1 MVIEFISKFIN
12 KLKTKSTLKWTL
24 SLAIIVGMIYIIVA
38 VLNNNN
44 GDYDKP
50 TSVKPYLNQN
60 KISVDSNLSYIV
72 QVDKDTFLTVK
83 AFDSDLKG
91 LGTKYKSI
99 NTYDIKSGE
108 EKPVITTNN
117 YISHNGIASS
127 KDWVVWIEVDTLE
140 YDPSN
145 KAFNWSMMAKNLNSE
160 EKIEIDKSDFTSNNY
175 NVPMFIEYI
184 PIEPKISNNNIL
196 VYSKT
201 VPNGN
206 KIASVLVCYDLNT
219 KTQKIHDRTEDVT
232 EELIHTECAI
242 YDNIIA
248 WSKFYQLNEYPYE
261 KRFTQYVYGD
271 IFTYNLNTEE
281 IEQLTFDDFF
291 YQPDIYENKL
301 VAVRVPENKENQITY
316 NSEIVLF
323 DLKSKEFSTIVD
335 ENSPIYLKRE
345 DEMDRCRP
353 IINKKYISWQNGS
366 FPNRYIYDHNKN
378 RFLEIYEN
386 LEKYYISS
394 NIKDA
399 MVSTINLFEDYVMV
413 RTQYWEKGDT
423 IAGYELVELE

>member
-1 MVIEFISKFIN
+1 
-12 KLKTKSTLKWTL
+12 
-24 SLAIIVGMIYIIVA
+24 
-38 VLNNNN
+38 
-44 GDYDKP
+44 
-50 TSVKPYLNQN
+50 
-60 KISVDSNLSYIV
+60 
-72 QVDKDTFLTVK
+72 VDKDTFLTVK

-219 KTQKIHDRTEDVT
+219 KTQKILDRTEDVT

-271 IFTYNLNTEE
+271 VFTYDLNTEE

-301 VAVRVPENKENQITY
+301 VAVRVPENKENQSTY

-323 DLKSKEFSTIVD
+323 DLKSKEFSTIVY

-353 IINKKYISWQNGS
+353 TINKKYISWQNGS

-386 LEKYYISS
+386 SEKYYRSP

-413 RTQYWEKGDT
+413 RTQYWEKED
-423 IAGYELVELE
+423 IIFGYELVELE